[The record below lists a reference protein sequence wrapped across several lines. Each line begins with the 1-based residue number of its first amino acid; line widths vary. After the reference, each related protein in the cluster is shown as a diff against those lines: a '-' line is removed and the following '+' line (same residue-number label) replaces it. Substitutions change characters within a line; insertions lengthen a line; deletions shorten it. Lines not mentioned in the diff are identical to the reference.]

1 MRGRIMMENYE
12 ENEKE
17 KRRISMGATKGTSW
31 K

>member
-1 MRGRIMMENYE
+1 MRGRIMMENY